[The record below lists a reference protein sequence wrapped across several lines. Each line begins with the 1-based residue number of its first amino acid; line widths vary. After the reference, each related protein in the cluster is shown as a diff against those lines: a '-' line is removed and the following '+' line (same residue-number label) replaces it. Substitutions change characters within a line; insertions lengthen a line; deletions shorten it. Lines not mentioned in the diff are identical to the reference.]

1 MARKSREQILQEKLE
16 ASMLPLCAS
25 PEFETFIEVVR
36 LAKDEAVRLS
46 IDFEGIK
53 SERGSLVLK
62 GEVRCYLNILDIY
75 EAQREQIEAQARAY
89 QEQQGSA
96 SQ

>member
-1 MARKSREQILQEKLE
+1 MPRKSREQILQEKLT
-16 ASMLPLCAS
+16 ASMLPLCAL

-46 IDFEGIK
+46 IDFEGVK

-62 GEVRCYLNILDIY
+62 GEVRTYLNLLDIY
-75 EAQREQIEAQARAY
+75 EAQRELLGQHAKQAMAEAQN
-89 QEQQGSA
+89 QQ
-96 SQ
+96 